1 MRPRS
6 LVDML
11 PTYQTIVF
19 IWYLRMTNSARTERK
34 FIRYGCDQRLCVRYR
49 IEGHDFAVYGR
60 CKVVGKGGLGSLL
73 PAAELEIGQVVSV
86 EIAISNPAPPSTL
99 KAQVKN
105 RHGSNYGF
113 QFLEPD
119 SRTAM
124 VLSPLFRPEAVQV
137 FQTPSH

>member
-1 MRPRS
+1 
-6 LVDML
+6 ML
-11 PTYQTIVF
+11 
-19 IWYLRMTNSARTERK
+19 NSARIERK
-34 FIRYGCDQRLCVRYR
+34 YIRYGCDQRLCVRYR
-49 IEGHDFAVYGR
+49 VEGHDFAVYGR

-86 EIAISNPAPPSTL
+86 EIAIANPAPPSTL

-113 QFLEPD
+113 QFLESD
-119 SRTAM
+119 SRTAI